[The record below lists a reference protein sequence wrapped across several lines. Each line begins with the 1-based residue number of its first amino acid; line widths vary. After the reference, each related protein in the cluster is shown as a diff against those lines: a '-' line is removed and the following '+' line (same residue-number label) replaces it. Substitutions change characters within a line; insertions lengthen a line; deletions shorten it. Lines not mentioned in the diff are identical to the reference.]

1 MDISKQEK
9 VFRNNPD
16 DVDNKMQVLSNLR
29 KSLKVV
35 DKLNDE
41 KEWPDLEAQLKEE
54 FYRLEKANSELGNE
68 RTTQVVHQ
76 LKGQLNEVIK
86 VKDVK
91 LGNVVLEEIS
101 TLFVHLTL
109 VYQLIGFL
117 RHHDENFN
125 SYQWKDRSRARTLIN
140 QGLQKIGEQP
150 DADVLHPIVISV
162 IDLLPT
168 DEQPS
173 GDSSVLV
180 K

>member
-1 MDISKQEK
+1 
-9 VFRNNPD
+9 
-16 DVDNKMQVLSNLR
+16 
-29 KSLKVV
+29 
-35 DKLNDE
+35 
-41 KEWPDLEAQLKEE
+41 
-54 FYRLEKANSELGNE
+54 
-68 RTTQVVHQ
+68 
-76 LKGQLNEVIK
+76 
-86 VKDVK
+86 

-150 DADVLHPIVISV
+150 DADVLHPIVISI